1 MHFGTVTPYRLLLYF
16 TNFTVVFM
24 KIYFITFGCKVNLY
38 ETENIKQSFSAHGY
52 DTAASE
58 AEADAFLINSC
69 TVTESS
75 DKKLRK
81 EIRRLKRTYPEATV
95 ILTGCF
101 PQAFTDKAAE
111 LSEADIVTGTKDRAA
126 LPDLFSRF
134 LEDRRRTLSV
144 LPYQRNEAF
153 ESMANTG
160 YDFNTRAFVK
170 IQDGCNMFCS
180 YCIIP
185 HSRGG
190 FRSKPLGDIVSEV
203 SALASAGYRE
213 VVLTGINLSFY
224 GVDLGMRLADAIEA
238 VCGIDGIERV
248 RLGSIEPEVISA
260 EDVRRFAEQKKLCP
274 QFHLSLQS
282 GCGKTL
288 KAMNRRY
295 SPEQYES
302 IVNLLRTNFD
312 NGSIT
317 TDIMVGFPGETDE
330 DFAESV
336 RFAETV
342 GFAKAHIFAYSRR
355 QGTPAAEMAGQVPEA
370 VKRSRAAK
378 MAEAM
383 EKCRERFLQSQV
395 GTVAPVLFEREKSD
409 GIAHGY
415 TPNYTQVKISKKN
428 HNISLRNS
436 IFYVKIIG
444 IGNDCCLGE
453 IITQ

>member
-1 MHFGTVTPYRLLLYF
+1 
-16 TNFTVVFM
+16 M

-81 EIRRLKRTYPEATV
+81 EIRRLKRTYPEAAV

-101 PQAFTDKAAE
+101 PQAFADKAAG

-190 FRSKPLGDIVSEV
+190 FRSKPLEDIVYEV
-203 SALASAGYRE
+203 SALAEAGYKE

-224 GVDLGMRLADAIEA
+224 GVDLGLRLADAIEA

-248 RLGSIEPEVISA
+248 RLGSIEPEVISDA
-260 EDVRRFAEQKKLCP
+260 DVKRLAEQKKLCP

-295 SPEQYES
+295 DPAQYES

-312 NGSIT
+312 NCSIT
-317 TDIMVGFPGETDE
+317 TDIMVGFPGETDG
-330 DFAESV
+330 DFAESI
-336 RFAETV
+336 RFAETI

-355 QGTPAAEMAGQVPEA
+355 QGTPAAEMAGQVSEA
-370 VKRSRAAK
+370 VKRSRAAE
-378 MAEAM
+378 MAKTM
-383 EKCRERFLQSQV
+383 DKCRERFLQSQV
-395 GTVAPVLFEREKSD
+395 DRKS
-409 GIAHGY
+409 
-415 TPNYTQVKISKKN
+415 V
-428 HNISLRNS
+428 
-436 IFYVKIIG
+436 V
-444 IGNDCCLGE
+444 
-453 IITQ
+453 

>member
-1 MHFGTVTPYRLLLYF
+1 MKVYF
-16 TNFTVVFM
+16 M
-24 KIYFITFGCKVNLY
+24 SFGCKVNQY
-38 ETENIKQSFSAHGY
+38 ETESLSADFTSHGFEIT
-52 DTAASE
+52 DSPE
-58 AEADAFLINSC
+58 KADVIIINSC
-69 TVTESS
+69 TVTASGDS
-75 DKKLRK
+75 KSLHFLKKARK
-81 EIRRLKRTYPEATV
+81 NNPNAV
-95 ILTGCF
+95 IVFTGCV
-101 PQAFTDKAAE
+101 PQAAPDIAE
-111 LSEADIVTGTKDRAA
+111 KIPEADIVTGTKNRNTI
-126 LPDLFSRF
+126 LS
-134 LEDRRRTLSV
+134 SV
-144 LPYQRNEAF
+144 LDFIKNKNRITNINEYTRSDVF
-153 ESMANTG
+153 EQTVCGNFSER
-160 YDFNTRAFVK
+160 TRAFVK
-170 IQDGCNMFCS
+170 IQDGCNQFCS

-224 GVDLGMRLADAIEA
+224 GVDLGLRLADAVEA

-312 NGSIT
+312 NCSIT

>member
-1 MHFGTVTPYRLLLYF
+1 MHFITAIPYRLLLYF
-16 TNFTVVFM
+16 TNFTVVYM

-52 DTAASE
+52 GTASSE
-58 AEADAFLINSC
+58 SEADAFLINSC

-75 DKKLRK
+75 DKKLKK
-81 EIRRLKRTYPEATV
+81 EIRRIKRTYPETII

-101 PQAFTDKAAE
+101 PQAFTEKAKE

-134 LEDRRRTLSV
+134 LEYRQRTLSV
-144 LPYQRNEAF
+144 QPYQRNESF
-153 ESMANTG
+153 EPMTNTG

-185 HSRGG
+185 HSRGS
-190 FRSKPLGDIVSEV
+190 FRSKPLGNIVTEV
-203 SALASAGYRE
+203 SALAAAGYKE

-224 GVDLGMRLADAIEA
+224 GADFGLRLADAVEA
-238 VCGIDGIERV
+238 VCGVDGIERV
-248 RLGSIEPEVISA
+248 RLGSIEPEVITDSDI
-260 EDVRRFAEQKKLCP
+260 ERLAEQKKLCP

-282 GCGKTL
+282 GCDKTL

-295 SPEQYES
+295 SSEQYES
-302 IVNLLRTNFD
+302 IVNLLRTNFE
-312 NGSIT
+312 NCSIT

-330 DFAESV
+330 DFAESIK
-336 RFAETV
+336 FAETI

-355 QGTPAAEMAGQVPEA
+355 KGTPAAEMAGQIPEA
-370 VKRSRAAK
+370 AKRSRAAE
-378 MAEAM
+378 MAMAM
-383 EKCRERFLQSQV
+383 NKCHERFLLSQV
-395 GTVAPVLFEREKSD
+395 GTIAPVLFEREKSD
-409 GIAHGY
+409 GVPHGY

-436 IFYVKIIG
+436 IFYVKIIR
-444 IGNDCCLGE
+444 IDNDCCLGE
-453 IITQ
+453 IIP